1 MKILVVSPEVAPYA
15 KTGGLADVAGS
26 LPQAL
31 RRLGHDVRV
40 MLPCYQSIQRG
51 GFALRKSRK
60 SVEITIAGQERK
72 GLLRQ
77 TTLEGVTV
85 YFIEN
90 QEFFGREG
98 LYGTPAGD
106 YADNA
111 ERFGFFCRAVL
122 AFLRRLDFRPDVIHL
137 NDWQT
142 GLIPV
147 LLRNELRADPF
158 YSSMGT
164 LLTIHNLGYQGLFP
178 ATALETLEL
187 PPSLFAMDALEYYGR
202 VSFLKGGIVYADKIN
217 TVSPTYRDEILSPEM
232 GIGFDGILRARQQDV
247 SGILNGLDGKQWDPS
262 IDTALP
268 ANYSAANLHGK
279 KSNKRALQKALG
291 LDTQMNVPLVAMVTR
306 LDTQKGLDIVEDAWQ
321 HLLQRDLQFV
331 LLGSGE
337 KVHTDRFERLR
348 NDAPGRISIHLGF
361 DDSLA
366 RRIYAGS
373 DLFLMPSLYEPCGL
387 GQLIALRYGS
397 LPLVRRTGGLADTV
411 YDPADDP
418 QRANGF
424 VFEEPTSAA
433 LVAALDRALALY
445 GDRRSWLR
453 LVKRGMEQDFS
464 WTRSAQDYLQLYRS
478 TQEHRHG

>member
-1 MKILVVSPEVAPYA
+1 MKILLVSPEVAPYA

-40 MLPCYQSIQRG
+40 MLPCFQSIQRG

-60 SVEITIAGQERK
+60 SVEIPVAGQERK

-90 QEFFGREG
+90 QEFFDREG

-147 LLRNELRADPF
+147 LLRTELRNDPF
-158 YSSMGT
+158 YASMGT

-178 ATALETLEL
+178 ATVLESLDL
-187 PPSLFAMDALEYYGR
+187 PPSLFTMEALEYYGQI
-202 VSFLKGGIVYADKIN
+202 SFLKGGIVYADKIN
-217 TVSPTYRDEILSPEM
+217 TVSPTYRDEILTPAM

-247 SGILNGLDGKQWDPS
+247 SGILNGLDSKQWDPS

-268 ANYSAANLHGK
+268 TNYSAANLQGK
-279 KSNKRALQKALG
+279 KSNKRALQKSLG
-291 LDTQMNVPLVAMVTR
+291 LDTQAKGPLVAMVTR
-306 LDTQKGLDIVEDAWQ
+306 LDTQKGLDIVEGAWQ
-321 HLLQRDLQFV
+321 DMLQRDLQFV

-337 KVHTDRFERLR
+337 KVHTDRFARLQK
-348 NDAPGRISIHLGF
+348 DAPGRSYIHLGF
-361 DDSLA
+361 DDGLA

-411 YDPADDP
+411 HDPADDP

-424 VFEEPTSAA
+424 VFDEPTPAA
-433 LVAALDRALALY
+433 LLAALDRALALY

-453 LVKRGMEQDFS
+453 LVKRGMAQDFS
-464 WTRSAQDYLQLYRS
+464 WTRSAQDYLQLYHRA
-478 TQEHRHG
+478 QETRHG

>member
-1 MKILVVSPEVAPYA
+1 MKILLVSPEVAPYA

-60 SVEITIAGQERK
+60 SVEIPIAGEERK

-147 LLRNELRADPF
+147 LLRTELRDDPF

-178 ATALETLEL
+178 ATTLESLGL
-187 PPSLFAMDALEYYGR
+187 PSSLFAMEALEYYGQ

-217 TVSPTYRDEILSPEM
+217 TVSPTYRDEILSAEM

-247 SGILNGLDGKQWDPS
+247 SGVLNGLDSKQWDPS

-268 ANYSAANLHGK
+268 VNYSAKNLHGK
-279 KSNKRALQKALG
+279 KTNKRTLQKALG
-291 LDTQMNVPLVAMVTR
+291 LDTRMNGPLVAMVTR

-321 HLLQRDLQFV
+321 ELLRRDLQFV

-337 KVHTDRFERLR
+337 KVHTDRFARLR
-348 NDAPGRISIHLGF
+348 NDAPGRVSINLGF
-361 DDSLA
+361 DDGLA

-411 YDPADDP
+411 HDPQDDP

-424 VFEEPTSAA
+424 VFDEPTPAA
-433 LVAALDRALALY
+433 LLAALDGALSLY
-445 GDRRSWLR
+445 ENRRYWLR

-464 WTRSAQDYLQLYRS
+464 WTRSAQDYLQLYRH
-478 TQEHRHG
+478 TQDYSHG